1 MRDPLT
7 GKMRRRVTER
17 DQSERIDIPDATP
30 RMVEP
35 ELFARVQ
42 AILNAPERKLRGRP
56 SQSYIL
62 SGRTRCARCNSP
74 VVGQT
79 LQKGRYS
86 YYRCR
91 NSYMSNAETRCDS
104 AYIRKTVIEDSI
116 REGLVAVLT
125 DPGRLAEEAR
135 QYFCDDTQQ
144 VTAAED
150 ARALRR
156 LEEKQARLLDLYVD
170 GQLP

>member
-1 MRDPLT
+1 
-7 GKMRRRVTER
+7 
-17 DQSERIDIPDATP
+17 
-30 RMVEP
+30 
-35 ELFARVQ
+35 
-42 AILNAPERKLRGRP
+42 
-56 SQSYIL
+56 
-62 SGRTRCARCNSP
+62 
-74 VVGQT
+74 
-79 LQKGRYS
+79 
-86 YYRCR
+86 
-91 NSYMSNAETRCDS
+91 MSNAETRCDS